1 MQRAGRVVRT
11 FDLASEEQVAC
22 AAWPAAVGKKIA
34 AHTRA
39 IGLVRKRLV
48 VEVED
53 AVWQRQLFSLRMQII
68 ARMEQALG
76 RPIVAELEF
85 RVGVPKRMPQ
95 RAETGSRLLDEAESI
110 SDPILRNLYKASR
123 KRANA

>member
-1 MQRAGRVVRT
+1 M
-11 FDLASEEQVAC
+11 AC

-34 AHTRA
+34 VHTRA
-39 IGLVRKRLV
+39 IALVRNRLV

-53 AVWQRQLFSLRMQII
+53 AVWQRQLFSLRRQII

-85 RVGVPKRMPQ
+85 RIGVPKRMPQ
-95 RAETGSRLLDEAESI
+95 RAETGSRLLDEADAI
-110 SDPILRNLYKASR
+110 TDPILRNLYIASR
-123 KRANA
+123 KRARA

>member
-1 MQRAGRVVRT
+1 MRT

-34 AHTRA
+34 VHTKA
-39 IGLVRKRLV
+39 IGLVRSRLV

-76 RPIVAELEF
+76 RPIVTELEF
-85 RVGVPKRMPQ
+85 RVGVPKRAPQ

-110 SDPILRNLYKASR
+110 SDPILRNLYRASR